1 MCSLVSLRKA
11 GWGFLFMK
19 IKVKTF
25 EILIQVSGLGSAC
38 VVVKAFNKIIY
49 EKCFSSLTE
58 VSIQKIIDELGI
70 EL

>member
-1 MCSLVSLRKA
+1 ME
-11 GWGFLFMK
+11 

-25 EILIQVSGLGSAC
+25 EILIQVAGLGSAC

-49 EKCFSSLTE
+49 EKCFGSLTE
-58 VSIQKIIDELGI
+58 VNIEKILNELGI

>member
-1 MCSLVSLRKA
+1 
-11 GWGFLFMK
+11 MK